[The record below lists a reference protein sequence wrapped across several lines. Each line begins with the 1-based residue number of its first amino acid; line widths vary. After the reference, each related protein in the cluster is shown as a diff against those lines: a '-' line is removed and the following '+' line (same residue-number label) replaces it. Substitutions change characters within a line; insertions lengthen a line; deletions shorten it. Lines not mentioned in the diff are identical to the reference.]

1 MNRSPLI
8 FLFEVDQ
15 VRGLSPSRSSLLTFS
30 TSHVF
35 WPPQLTSHQL
45 FQLCHAAAPLVVP
58 LSAHSTQ
65 LLVPLWTKSQCQLLV
80 PLLAQVPAARAPLAQ
95 VPAAHAFL
103 LLSI

>member
-1 MNRSPLI
+1 
-8 FLFEVDQ
+8 
-15 VRGLSPSRSSLLTFS
+15 LTFS

-45 FQLCHAAAPLVVP
+45 FQLCHAAAPLAVP

-65 LLVPLWTKSQCQLLV
+65 LLVPLWTKSQLLV